1 MQQSGFSLIDDSIR
15 GDCEKRSSQQD
26 ISEESVFL
34 SSVSEEQRRKELEN
48 SPEDIRQEI
57 LAYKKVANRVRP
69 VATTLPEE
77 FRIIQRFPSNPL
89 TDLPKLPTSP
99 PNFSPGKRYTQER
112 MEQMKVNTDNFLW
125 PEGSSGNTWKTL
137 TESYKELNMQ
147 EEPFPVPNPIYAR
160 NQQ

>member
-77 FRIIQRFPSNPL
+77 FRIVRRFPSDPL
-89 TDLPKLPTSP
+89 ADLPKLPTSP
-99 PNFSPGKRYTQER
+99 PDFIPGERFTWER
-112 MEQMKVNTDNFLW
+112 MELICLQFFMARRSETGPPYYKATSVRFCMDRRR
-125 PEGSSGNTWKTL
+125 EGQIL
-137 TESYKELNMQ
+137 RRI
-147 EEPFPVPNPIYAR
+147 F
-160 NQQ
+160 

>member
-57 LAYKKVANRVRP
+57 LAYKKVANQVRP

-77 FRIIQRFPSNPL
+77 FRI
-89 TDLPKLPTSP
+89 
-99 PNFSPGKRYTQER
+99 
-112 MEQMKVNTDNFLW
+112 V
-125 PEGSSGNTWKTL
+125 
-137 TESYKELNMQ
+137 
-147 EEPFPVPNPIYAR
+147 
-160 NQQ
+160 